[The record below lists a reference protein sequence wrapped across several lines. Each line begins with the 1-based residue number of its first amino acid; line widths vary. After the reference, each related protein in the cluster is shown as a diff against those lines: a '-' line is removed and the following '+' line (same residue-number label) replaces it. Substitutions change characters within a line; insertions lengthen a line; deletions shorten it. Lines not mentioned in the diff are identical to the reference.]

1 MGAIHVL
8 DFSVANL
15 IAAGE
20 VVDRPASVIKELME
34 NAIDAGG
41 TRIAIDIR
49 NGGVRMM
56 RVTDNGCGMSAD
68 DLPIALK
75 RHATSKIQDAND
87 LLRITTLG
95 FRGEALAAIAA
106 VSTLHII
113 SKRRDDDAG
122 HVLTAK
128 DGKVIDIEE
137 VGCADGTTVLVEHLF
152 ENFPARRKFLKKDAT
167 EAMAIGAVVE
177 KAALSRPDISFSFTV
192 DGQEKFVTPGD
203 GSLPHVLRALYGEV
217 ASRMLYVSGET
228 FGIRVEGYVG
238 RSDATKNNR
247 NEQNFFLNGRIVRSK
262 TMMAALERAYVSYIA
277 PERFPICALYVTLD
291 PSSVDVNVHPAKL
304 EVKFSDER
312 RVFEAVYYAVRA
324 ALENNTERPTLETV
338 AQRHETKEE
347 RGLKLKSMPSP
358 TDASIEQLTL
368 ATANQ
373 SPLDFVKAPE
383 ASTPTRVDELL
394 FASSQGVQEVN
405 GALKTSPLEAPL
417 GECVS
422 IRADIEKVFPPKKD
436 DIAVSPISAELSHD
450 RAKGDAIPNGNEGI
464 APITSDAFHEKNA
477 AMPSGEASTPPN
489 QALPHYRYVGTLFQC
504 YVILELDNR
513 FLLIDQH
520 AAHERILFEELKSK
534 QASGAAF
541 SQELMIPL
549 SVRLSAEEYAAAL
562 EYRDDLSAVGM
573 HFECNQE
580 QVMGSASLVY
590 LTAIPNAITPYDAES
605 LFVSMVDEL
614 SRGIGNPQSTESAR
628 RERALYQVACKAAIK
643 GHRSYDEAHIDWL
656 CKKILSL
663 PDITVCPHGR
673 PIAITLTKSELD
685 HQFNRI

>member
-20 VVDRPASVIKELME
+20 VVDRPASVIKELVE

-113 SKRRDDDAG
+113 SKRRNDDVG

-177 KAALSRPDISFSFTV
+177 KAALSRPDVSFSFTV

-217 ASRMLYVSGET
+217 ASRMLHVSGET

-324 ALENNTERPTLETV
+324 ALENNTERPTLETL
-338 AQRHETKEE
+338 AERHETKEE
-347 RGLKLKSMPSP
+347 KGLKLKSMPSP
-358 TDASIEQLTL
+358 TEANIEQLTL
-368 ATANQ
+368 QTANQ
-373 SPLDFVKAPE
+373 SPLDVVKTAE
-383 ASTPTRVDELL
+383 SATPTRVDEPL
-394 FASSQGVQEVN
+394 FASAQGVQAVS
-405 GALKTSPLEAPL
+405 GALKTNPLEAPTR
-417 GECVS
+417 ECVS
-422 IRADIEKVFPPKKD
+422 IRADIEKVCPPNKD
-436 DIAVSPISAELSHD
+436 GIAISPVTEPSHD
-450 RAKGDAIPNGNEGI
+450 RTKTDAAPNESEGI
-464 APITSDAFHEKNA
+464 APTDAFGKEDTAVQSDEA
-477 AMPSGEASTPPN
+477 ATPKS
-489 QALPHYRYVGTLFQC
+489 QALPHYRYVGTLFRC
-504 YVILELDNR
+504 YVILELDDR

-520 AAHERILFEELKSK
+520 AAHERILFEELKAK
-534 QASGAAF
+534 QSSGAAF

-573 HFECNQE
+573 HFECNQG
-580 QVMGSASLVY
+580 QAVGSASLVY